1 MAEPRARS
9 VPTSFIKILTFLEH
23 AGEVAEHERL
33 SDSAAVKNMMQECNL
48 RLGASPLRQRRQAM
62 LLPIAI
68 VESMDAWF
76 RVVKLWAGMR
86 FNDTQGVPAYT
97 MSFDDSLLQGEMHRS
112 KAFGAGKRLGILG
125 FYVSKQAWL
134 VEQDRLKFGW
144 RRDCPGV
151 TSCCLLQMPSRMV
164 FFEGWQ
170 LTLWSQR
177 YHR

>member
-1 MAEPRARS
+1 
-9 VPTSFIKILTFLEH
+9 
-23 AGEVAEHERL
+23 
-33 SDSAAVKNMMQECNL
+33 
-48 RLGASPLRQRRQAM
+48 M

-68 VESMDAWF
+68 VESMEKLVTDEAVTPYLRIYAWF
-76 RVVKLWAGMR
+76 RLVKLWAGMR
-86 FNDTQGVPAYT
+86 FNDTQGVPAHT
-97 MSFDDSLLQGEMHRS
+97 MSFDDSLLKGEIHRS
-112 KAFGAGKRLGILG
+112 KIFGAGKRLGILG